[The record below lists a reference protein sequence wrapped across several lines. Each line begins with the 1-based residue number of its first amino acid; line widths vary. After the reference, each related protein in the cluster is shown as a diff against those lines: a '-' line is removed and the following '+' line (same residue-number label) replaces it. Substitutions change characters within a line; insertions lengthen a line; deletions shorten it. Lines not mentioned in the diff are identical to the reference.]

1 MGNTLNTKK
10 SKEQSFLHGSVILVV
25 ATMLVKVIGAIYR
38 IPLGELLDTTGM
50 GYYSTAYDL
59 YVPMY
64 SIAMAG
70 LPIAISRIVSEHV
83 AAGRFKHVK
92 KTLE

>member
-83 AAGRFKHVK
+83 AAGR
-92 KTLE
+92 